1 MANAR
6 RRQNRTNMF
15 NSLLAAGYD
24 AGTAGSIANTP
35 NWDQANS
42 RFSSAM
48 ANPPRNQAPPPP
60 PTPTPAPRVATDN
73 NPRRLSD
80 NDNGGSNLRIKKKS
94 RKRRQELSK
103 GTGQLRI
110 NPTQSTNVST
120 AGTAAASGGINV

>member
-35 NWDQANS
+35 NWDQANR

-48 ANPPRNQAPPPP
+48 ANPPQKQAPPAP
-60 PTPTPAPRVATDN
+60 PAPSAPKPVADS
-73 NPRRLSD
+73 NPRRLSPESD
-80 NDNGGSNLRIKKKS
+80 GSNLRIKKKS

-110 NPTQSTNVST
+110 NPTQSANVST
-120 AGTAAASGGINV
+120 AGQAAKSGGINV

>member
-48 ANPPRNQAPPPP
+48 SNPPQRQQAAPPPP
-60 PTPTPAPRVATDN
+60 PPAAPQVATDN
-73 NPRRLSD
+73 NPRRLSPD
-80 NDNGGSNLRIKKKS
+80 SDGSNLKIRKKS

-110 NPTQSTNVST
+110 NPTQVANVST
-120 AGTAAASGGINV
+120 AGKAAKSGGVAV

>member
-35 NWDQANS
+35 NWDQANN

-48 ANPPRNQAPPPP
+48 SNPPSRQAP
-60 PTPTPAPRVATDN
+60 TPPAPAPAPQVATDN
-73 NPRRLSD
+73 NPRRLSPESD
-80 NDNGGSNLRIKKKS
+80 GSNLKIKKKS

-110 NPTQSTNVST
+110 NPTQSANVST
-120 AGTAAASGGINV
+120 AGQAAASGGINV

>member
-6 RRQNRTNMF
+6 RRQNCTNMF
-15 NSLLAAGYD
+15 NQLIQAGYD

-35 NWDQANS
+35 NWDQANN

-48 ANPPRNQAPPPP
+48 ANPPSRSAPPPP

-73 NPRRLSD
+73 NPRRLSPD
-80 NDNGGSNLRIKKKS
+80 SDGTNLKIKKKS

-110 NPTQSTNVST
+110 NPTQSANVST
-120 AGTAAASGGINV
+120 AGQAAASGGINI

>member
-35 NWDQANS
+35 NWDQANN

-48 ANPPRNQAPPPP
+48 SNPPGNNQAPPPP
-60 PTPTPAPRVATDN
+60 APAPAPRVATDN
-73 NPRRLSD
+73 NPRRLSPESD
-80 NDNGGSNLRIKKKS
+80 GSNLKIKKKS

-110 NPTQSTNVST
+110 NPTQSANVST
-120 AGTAAASGGINV
+120 AGQAAASGGINV

>member
-24 AGTAGSIANTP
+24 AGTAGSIANTA
-35 NWDQANS
+35 NWDQANN
-42 RFSSAM
+42 RFRNAM
-48 ANPPRNQAPPPP
+48 ANPPQQSAPPPP

-73 NPRRLSD
+73 NPRRLSPESD
-80 NDNGGSNLRIKKKS
+80 GTNLRIKKKS

-110 NPTQSTNVST
+110 NPTQSANVST
-120 AGTAAASGGINV
+120 AGQAAASGGINI

>member
-35 NWDQANS
+35 NWDQANN
-42 RFSSAM
+42 RFSAAM
-48 ANPPRNQAPPPP
+48 SNPPSRQAPPPP
-60 PTPTPAPRVATDN
+60 PAPTPAPRVATDN
-73 NPRRLSD
+73 NPRRLSPD
-80 NDNGGSNLRIKKKS
+80 SDGTNLKIKKKS

-120 AGTAAASGGINV
+120 AGVAAKSGGINV

>member
-35 NWDQANS
+35 NWDQANNKF
-42 RFSSAM
+42 RNAM
-48 ANPPRNQAPPPP
+48 SNPPGNSAPPPP
-60 PTPTPAPRVATDN
+60 PTPAPAPRVATDN
-73 NPRRLSD
+73 NPRRLSPESD
-80 NDNGGSNLRIKKKS
+80 GSNLRIKKKS

-110 NPTQSTNVST
+110 NPTQSANVST
-120 AGTAAASGGINV
+120 AGQAAASGGINV

>member
-24 AGTAGSIANTP
+24 AGTAGSIANT
-35 NWDQANS
+35 
-42 RFSSAM
+42 
-48 ANPPRNQAPPPP
+48 
-60 PTPTPAPRVATDN
+60 
-73 NPRRLSD
+73 RLSPESD
-80 NDNGGSNLRIKKKS
+80 GSNLRIKKKS

-110 NPTQSTNVST
+110 NPTQSANVST
-120 AGTAAASGGINV
+120 AGQAAASGGINI

>member
-35 NWDQANS
+35 NWDQANN

-48 ANPPRNQAPPPP
+48 ANPPSRQAPPPP

-73 NPRRLSD
+73 NPRRLSPD
-80 NDNGGSNLRIKKKS
+80 SDGTNLKIKKKS

-120 AGTAAASGGINV
+120 AGVAAKSGGINV

>member
-35 NWDQANS
+35 NWDQANN

-48 ANPPRNQAPPPP
+48 ANPPRTSAPPPP

-73 NPRRLSD
+73 NPRRLSPESD
-80 NDNGGSNLRIKKKS
+80 GTNLKIKKKS

-110 NPTQSTNVST
+110 NPTQSANVST
-120 AGTAAASGGINV
+120 AGQAAASGGINI

>member
-24 AGTAGSIANTP
+24 AGTAGSIANTA
-35 NWDQANS
+35 NWDQANN
-42 RFSSAM
+42 RFSAAM

-73 NPRRLSD
+73 NPRRLSPD
-80 NDNGGSNLRIKKKS
+80 SDGTNLKIKKKS

-110 NPTQSTNVST
+110 NPTQSANVST
-120 AGTAAASGGINV
+120 AGQAAASGGINI

>member
-15 NSLLAAGYD
+15 NQLLQAGYD

-35 NWDQANS
+35 NWDQANN

-48 ANPPRNQAPPPP
+48 ANPPARSAPPP
-60 PTPTPAPRVATDN
+60 PTPPPAPRVATDN
-73 NPRRLSD
+73 NPRRLSPESD
-80 NDNGGSNLRIKKKS
+80 GSNLKIKKKS

-110 NPTQSTNVST
+110 NPTQSANVST
-120 AGTAAASGGINV
+120 AGQAAATGGINI

>member
-48 ANPPRNQAPPPP
+48 SNPPQRSAPPPP
-60 PTPTPAPRVATDN
+60 APAPTPRVATDN
-73 NPRRLSD
+73 NPRRLSPESD
-80 NDNGGSNLRIKKKS
+80 GTNLKIKKKS

-110 NPTQSTNVST
+110 NPTQSANVST
-120 AGTAAASGGINV
+120 AGQAAKTGGINV

>member
-35 NWDQANS
+35 NWDQANN

-48 ANPPRNQAPPPP
+48 SNPPQKQAPPPA
-60 PTPTPAPRVATDN
+60 PTPTAPRVATDN

-80 NDNGGSNLRIKKKS
+80 TSDGGNLRIKKKS

-110 NPTQSTNVST
+110 NPTQSANVST
-120 AGTAAASGGINV
+120 AGQAAASGGINI

>member
-35 NWDQANS
+35 NWDQANN

-48 ANPPRNQAPPPP
+48 SNPPSRQAPAP
-60 PTPTPAPRVATDN
+60 PAPAPAPQVATDN
-73 NPRRLSD
+73 NPRRLSPESD
-80 NDNGGSNLRIKKKS
+80 GSNLKIKKKS

-110 NPTQSTNVST
+110 NPTQSANVST
-120 AGTAAASGGINV
+120 AGQAAASGGINV

>member
-48 ANPPRNQAPPPP
+48 SNPPGRQQAAPPPP
-60 PTPTPAPRVATDN
+60 PAPAPRVATDN
-73 NPRRLSD
+73 NPRRVTEDSD
-80 NDNGGSNLRIKKKS
+80 GSNLRIKKKS

-110 NPTQSTNVST
+110 NPTQSANVST
-120 AGTAAASGGINV
+120 AGQAAKSGGINV

>member
-15 NSLLAAGYD
+15 NSRLAAGYD

-35 NWDQANS
+35 NWDQANN

-48 ANPPRNQAPPPP
+48 SNPPSRQAPPPP
-60 PTPTPAPRVATDN
+60 APAPAPQVATDN
-73 NPRRLSD
+73 NPRRLSPESD
-80 NDNGGSNLRIKKKS
+80 GSNLKIKKKS

-110 NPTQSTNVST
+110 NPTQSANVST
-120 AGTAAASGGINV
+120 AGQAAASGGINV

>member
-15 NSLLAAGYD
+15 NQLLQAGYD

-35 NWDQANS
+35 NWDQANN
-42 RFSSAM
+42 RFSAAM

-73 NPRRLSD
+73 NPRRLSAETD
-80 NDNGGSNLRIKKKS
+80 GSNLRIKKKS

-120 AGTAAASGGINV
+120 AGVAAASGGINV

>member
-35 NWDQANS
+35 NWDQANN

-48 ANPPRNQAPPPP
+48 SNPPSRQAPPPP

-73 NPRRLSD
+73 NPRRLSPD
-80 NDNGGSNLRIKKKS
+80 SDGTNLKIKKKS
-94 RKRRQELSK
+94 RKRRQELPK

-120 AGTAAASGGINV
+120 AGVAAKSGGINV

>member
-35 NWDQANS
+35 NWDQANN
-42 RFSSAM
+42 RFRSAM
-48 ANPPRNQAPPPP
+48 ANPPQKSAPPPP

-73 NPRRLSD
+73 NPRRLSPESD
-80 NDNGGSNLRIKKKS
+80 GTNLRIKKKS

-110 NPTQSTNVST
+110 NPTQSANVST
-120 AGTAAASGGINV
+120 AGQAAQSGGINI

>member
-35 NWDQANS
+35 NWDRANNK
-42 RFSSAM
+42 FNSAM
-48 ANPPRNQAPPPP
+48 ANPPARSTPPP
-60 PTPTPAPRVATDN
+60 PTPPPAPRVATDN
-73 NPRRLSD
+73 NPRRLSPESD
-80 NDNGGSNLRIKKKS
+80 GSNLKIKKKS

-110 NPTQSTNVST
+110 NPTQSANVST
-120 AGTAAASGGINV
+120 AGQAAATGGINI

>member
-35 NWDQANS
+35 NWDQANN

-48 ANPPRNQAPPPP
+48 SNPPSRQAPPPP
-60 PTPTPAPRVATDN
+60 APAPAPQVATDN
-73 NPRRLSD
+73 NPRRLSPESD
-80 NDNGGSNLRIKKKS
+80 GSNLKIKKKS

-110 NPTQSTNVST
+110 NPTQSANVST
-120 AGTAAASGGINV
+120 AGQAAASGGINV

>member
-35 NWDQANS
+35 NWDQANN

-48 ANPPRNQAPPPP
+48 ANPPQKSAPPPP
-60 PTPTPAPRVATDN
+60 PAPTPAPRVATDN
-73 NPRRLSD
+73 NPRRLSPD
-80 NDNGGSNLRIKKKS
+80 SDGTNLRIKKKS

-110 NPTQSTNVST
+110 NPTQSANVST
-120 AGTAAASGGINV
+120 AGQAAASGGINV